1 MGGGWRRHE
10 GWEESGGD
18 MRVGGGGGDMRDGRR
33 WRRHEGWEEVEET

>member
-1 MGGGWRRHE
+1 MGGGGGDMRV
-10 GWEESGGD
+10 GGGGGD